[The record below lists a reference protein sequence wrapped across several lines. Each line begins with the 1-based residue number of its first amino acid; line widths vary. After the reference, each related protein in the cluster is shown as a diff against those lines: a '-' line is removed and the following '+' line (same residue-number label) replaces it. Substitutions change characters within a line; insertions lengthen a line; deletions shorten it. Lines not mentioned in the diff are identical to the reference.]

1 MPDDELLLRQWE
13 SRRPPRRRNAHA
25 QSLIHL
31 VESGDA
37 DEDEVQLYEVERSP
51 ETKRRVKAQ
60 QSYAGQYLRR
70 LRRLAARFRDP

>member
-1 MPDDELLLRQWE
+1 MSFCCGSGNRDVLPAVE
-13 SRRPPRRRNAHA
+13 NAHA

-31 VESGDA
+31 VESGDNA

-51 ETKRRVKAQ
+51 ETRRRVKAQ

-70 LRRLAARFRDP
+70 LRRLATRFRDP